1 MIGTVS
7 SDTRQCSA
15 RCAHV
20 PSCLA
25 FYTLDMGFASPA
37 TVLLWVLA
45 LRPSAGTDAIMVPP
59 RRSGDLLEVEDKA
72 CARWQQQLVSSP
84 TAMPE
89 HSECIWFVG
98 LIGIHNASALGELG
112 AASRRTGNHRAAD
125 LGDGSHLFSGRTA
138 LGTFN
143 GASAHGELGAAS
155 RQTGNHLGTA
165 MAGNGK
171 LRAMLPPDCTA
182 PLVAFEGALVAFE
195 GAAAKLAVE
204 RAADRHEPPHPAK
217 LAGLRAADEREPLH
231 QHGASVENKATV
243 LRATSRAAATAR
255 SMVWPLLL
263 WLCRAMVV
271 LFGFWRLGTCLAR
284 RSRERHRRMEE
295 AVTSARRARDTAR
308 RQAWTS
314 RERARC
320 SVAAAEASAA
330 HVSAEL

>member
-1 MIGTVS
+1 
-7 SDTRQCSA
+7 
-15 RCAHV
+15 
-20 PSCLA
+20 
-25 FYTLDMGFASPA
+25 
-37 TVLLWVLA
+37 
-45 LRPSAGTDAIMVPP
+45 
-59 RRSGDLLEVEDKA
+59 
-72 CARWQQQLVSSP
+72 
-84 TAMPE
+84 MPE
-89 HSECIWFVG
+89 HSECNWFVG
-98 LIGIHNASALGELG
+98 LNGIHNASALGELG

-182 PLVAFEGALVAFE
+182 PLVAFEGALVAFEGALVAFEGALVTFEGAALVAFEGALVAFE